1 MRHSPAAV
9 FLAFLATFPWIACK
23 KSQPSAT
30 AIAGPVAIK
39 PTAESPRSVKGE
51 DLSHFTG
58 EVRRGEEFR
67 HLIGPDMEFRF
78 EPYAGN
84 DSGWSIRL
92 APGTDAD
99 ARTMDCIGAVEEPL
113 HGNTRL
119 EIEPP
124 ENGATLDAGWKTREF
139 QFVASAPECKQAW
152 RFANEANY
160 PSKLSD
166 KQREEA
172 STKLG
177 QITRNRGRFTVL
189 EARLGTPTGSNRQG
203 TLEWLRFEVDLKGDV
218 AAKVSPMRGIDIKS
232 YLEAHLGELFPD
244 LADLETDCGEGRKP
258 LQSLAP
264 VLYGDLDGD
273 GQEEAAI
280 EGWSCLSGNGGA
292 DFFGVLK
299 LKTGGKLVSLPIEP
313 LPKTFNGRKT
323 TADLRGH
330 MVVAIEN
337 GKLVEK
343 YGIYGDA
350 DPNCCPTGG
359 DRHFVYRWDGQRF
372 TLDTMTD
379 VPPDKTGDQPNN

>member
-1 MRHSPAAV
+1 MV
-9 FLAFLATFPWIACK
+9 
-23 KSQPSAT
+23 
-30 AIAGPVAIK
+30 GPVAIK
-39 PTAESPRSVKGE
+39 PAAEAPLSAKAE
-51 DLSHFTG
+51 DSSHFTG
-58 EVRRGEEFR
+58 EVRRGGEFKQ
-67 HLIGPDMEFRF
+67 LIRPGMEFRL

-92 APGTDAD
+92 APGTDAN

-113 HGNTRL
+113 HGNTRI

-124 ENGATLDAGWKTREF
+124 EGGATLDAAWKTREF
-139 QFVASAPECKQAW
+139 EFVASAPDCKQAW
-152 RFANEANY
+152 SLANEANY
-160 PSKLSD
+160 ASKLSD

-177 QITRNRGRFTVL
+177 QITRNHGRFTVL
-189 EARLGTPTGSNRQG
+189 DARLGTTAGSNKQG
-203 TLEWLRFEVDLKGDV
+203 TLEWLKFELDLTGHAD
-218 AAKVSPMRGIDIKS
+218 AKIYPMRAIDIKS

-299 LKTGGKLVSLPIEP
+299 LKTAGKLVSLPIEP
-313 LPKTFNGRKT
+313 LPKTFNGHKT
-323 TADLRGH
+323 TGDLRGH
-330 MVVAIEN
+330 MVLEIQD
-337 GKLVEK
+337 GKLLEQ
-343 YGIYGDA
+343 YGIYSDA

-359 DRHFVYRWDGQRF
+359 ERHFVYRWDGQRF
-372 TLDTMTD
+372 ALDAMVD
-379 VPPDKTGDQPNN
+379 VPPEKSGAHPTN